1 MKSDHQKNPKAR
13 LHRPARIAIIQA
25 GWHRAYTDL
34 MIRALRKALEGATE
48 EDSPSVEIEQFSV
61 PGCYEIPLAAKK
73 LAATSCYDALVIFG
87 VIIRGETDHYQ
98 VILDTCIRELGK
110 VMYDFEIPIIN
121 EILPADSIDLVKAR
135 SKGKFNKGREAA
147 AALIE
152 MLNFMATVPVR
163 SE

>member
-1 MKSDHQKNPKAR
+1 
-13 LHRPARIAIIQA
+13 
-25 GWHRAYTDL
+25 
-34 MIRALRKALEGATE
+34 MIRAMKKSLVV
-48 EDSPSVEIEQFSV
+48 DSEAASSTVEIAHFLV

-73 LAATSCYDALVIFG
+73 LATTRRYDALVIFG

-121 EILPADSIDLVKAR
+121 EILPADSIELVKAR
-135 SKGKFNKGREAA
+135 SKGKCNKGREAA

-152 MLNFMATVPVR
+152 MLNFIDSVPGG